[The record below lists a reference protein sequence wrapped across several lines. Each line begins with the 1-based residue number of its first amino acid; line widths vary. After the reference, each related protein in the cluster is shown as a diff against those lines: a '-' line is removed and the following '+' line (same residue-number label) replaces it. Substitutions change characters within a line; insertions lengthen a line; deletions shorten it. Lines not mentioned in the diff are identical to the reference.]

1 MNYYKTLIYAVWFVK
16 VNGYIPT
23 SSELA
28 TFIPIAKNIGIQSV
42 AYGLART
49 GFDGTLNPA
58 AFIPLT
64 SIVPASIEFI
74 LGQPTYQEKAIA
86 MALVSAG
93 TTTIGSMIQISGP
106 NGTQI
111 NLAAGTFLYAI
122 AQFLAEHNNTAFVNI
137 SYSPNVT
144 RLQLQGA
151 TYYIIVFYILIMAGL
166 SVKLC
171 VTIVKYIITK
181 IEYKKYQKSQQL
193 KVIRYLK
200 NQIKHEQFKQY
211 CKELLN
217 QNNSI

>member
-1 MNYYKTLIYAVWFVK
+1 
-16 VNGYIPT
+16 
-23 SSELA
+23 
-28 TFIPIAKNIGIQSV
+28 
-42 AYGLART
+42 
-49 GFDGTLNPA
+49 
-58 AFIPLT
+58 
-64 SIVPASIEFI
+64 
-74 LGQPTYQEKAIA
+74 

-181 IEYKKYQKSQQL
+181 IEYKKYQKKST
-193 KVIRYLK
+193 
-200 NQIKHEQFKQY
+200 IKS
-211 CKELLN
+211 
-217 QNNSI
+217 NSIFKKPN